1 MNTIHA
7 CMRTHHWIH
16 FKNSGILRF
25 QGGARQ
31 AANMEMIMK
40 VLVFGATG
48 GSGRAAVQQLLA
60 DGHVVSAF
68 ARREATHG
76 EQRAVHYVYGDVMN
90 AADVERA
97 VKGQDAVVV
106 TLGISENPLRVRLFG
121 PARTPISVRSSGTQH
136 IIAAMREHGVRKLV
150 VQTTYGVGATRHRL
164 TFADRLFFDLILRPQ
179 IVDTERQNS
188 DVAGSGLDWVLV
200 QPVHLTDG
208 AEDAMPFISTQGE
221 IGELKV
227 TRNSVGRL
235 LAQAVVDP
243 ALVGKSVAVSGQRA
257 VA

>member
-1 MNTIHA
+1 
-7 CMRTHHWIH
+7 
-16 FKNSGILRF
+16 
-25 QGGARQ
+25 
-31 AANMEMIMK
+31 MEMIMK

-60 DGHVVSAF
+60 EGHVVSAF
-68 ARREATHG
+68 TRRQAADG
-76 EQRAVHYVYGDVMN
+76 EDRAVHYIYGDVMS

-121 PARTPISVRSSGTQH
+121 PARTPITVRSTGTQH
-136 IIAAMREHGVRKLV
+136 IIAAMHKHGVRKLV
-150 VQTTYGVGATRHRL
+150 VQTTYGVGETRNRL
-164 TFADRLFFDLILRPQ
+164 TFTDRLFFSLILKPQ
-179 IVDTERQNS
+179 IVDSELQNS

-208 AEDAMPFISTQGE
+208 AENDMPFISTQGE
-221 IGELKV
+221 IGQLEV

-235 LAQAVVDP
+235 LAQAVVNP
-243 ALVGKSVAVSGQRA
+243 ELVGKSVAVSAHRA